1 MYQTYWDGA
10 FGLGVLIIVNVK
22 AQKRFAIKTQQRAKM
37 QNKNANRKSK
47 ELQKFRTKKGDN
59 KKKNSKDFGVASDC
73 LAF

>member
-37 QNKNANRKSK
+37 QNKNANKKNPKNYKNS
-47 ELQKFRTKKGDN
+47 EQKKGITR
-59 KKKNSKDFGVASDC
+59 KRIQKI
-73 LAF
+73 LE